1 MGKSGKR
8 KGRKGGGF
16 LITLNS
22 SQSILCRD
30 DSGRR
35 LGSRLDLAKM
45 VHLSESQEVEDGFCL
60 D

>member
-1 MGKSGKR
+1 M
-8 KGRKGGGF
+8 GGF

-35 LGSRLDLAKM
+35 LGSRLDLAKT
-45 VHLSESQEVEDGFCL
+45 VHLSESQEVENGFCL